1 MRFAQGNVAVQRKLF
16 NPRLFLLVPA
26 AVLVAGCGGSFTLAS
41 SGAGQLVLRSQM
53 AGAATSEATSRAT
66 LATQATLHWTAT
78 TADGL
83 PVAVQW
89 SVTGGDPH
97 SGAGS
102 VSAEGVYTAPA
113 WLTVDDATVTLHAR
127 VTGAATDAAT
137 AQIQITPG
145 FIRPISPEN
154 LAVAPGAAV
163 SLSASLAEVG
173 GNASIGFA
181 LPAADT
187 GTLSAVDCQRS
198 PLTSQTPA
206 YTVCSVT
213 YTAPAT
219 APAAVAVPLRATIR
233 MPGMA
238 SGLAAGSA
246 AGASSVASLL
256 LSPAGITSNPAV
268 HQQSLAL
275 PVPLG
280 SSAGSNSDYD
290 ASGGQLMD
298 CCGGTLG
305 ALVED
310 AGGNRYVLGNNHI
323 FARSDQAIPGE
334 SMIQPAL
341 IDNGCTPYGEGPGTT
356 PVASLVAYPL
366 LDAPTTRVDAA
377 LARVSPGSVD
387 PAGAILELGTR
398 QADNT
403 LAAAPPGISSTA
415 GRGEQPRL
423 GMTVAKSGRTTGLT
437 CGSITALDTE
447 ILVDYYRDCAETE
460 HAFRKRFT
468 GQMVASGNH
477 FADAGDSG
485 SLVVDG
491 ATAEPVGLFFAGGVD
506 NTGVEQAIANPVG
519 DVLGDLAHA
528 LGAGALHFVGAADHP
543 VACLRYPAPQAAP
556 AELSATVRA
565 AAAHALELARQW
577 AATTRSAGSSAAD
590 AAQPELVA
598 SLDQVASDG
607 SPRPAIRISGPVAAA
622 APRTFAGVP
631 TQVAAAAAGPNA
643 AGPNAVGPN
652 AAGLAAAER
661 VRDSHSA
668 ALFALSPAFFGLG
681 VGQSADNPA
690 DPALILFV
698 DRSQPLPAL
707 PTSVGGQ
714 RLRVIRMERPH
725 VTRGHGQPAV
735 HGCRPP
741 LAGLRRARQI
751 SGSQLRGLPL
761 RGLPLRSL
769 PLP

>member
-1 MRFAQGNVAVQRKLF
+1 MERKLF

-26 AVLVAGCGGSFTLAS
+26 AVLVAGCGGSFTLAN
-41 SGAGQLVLRSQM
+41 SGAGQMVLRSQT
-53 AGAATSEATSRAT
+53 AGAASAPMSVPTSRAT
-66 LATQATLHWTAT
+66 LPTSATLNWTAT
-78 TADGL
+78 TTDGL
-83 PVAVQW
+83 PVAVEW

-97 SGAGS
+97 AGAGS
-102 VSAEGVYTAPA
+102 VTADGMYTAPS
-113 WLTVDDATVTLHAR
+113 WLTVDDAQVTLHAR
-127 VTGAATDAAT
+127 VPGAATDAAT
-137 AQIQITPG
+137 AEIQITPG

-154 LAVAPGAAV
+154 LAVAPGSAV

-173 GNASIGFA
+173 GNASIGFS
-181 LPAADT
+181 LPAGEN
-187 GTLSAVDCQRS
+187 GTLSAADCQRS

-219 APAAVAVPLRATIR
+219 APAATIAVPLRATIQVPAQR
-233 MPGMA
+233 SVG
-238 SGLAAGSA
+238 GV
-246 AGASSVASLL
+246 SSVASLL
-256 LSPAGITSNPAV
+256 LSPEGITSNPAA
-268 HQQSLAL
+268 HQQALAL
-275 PVPLG
+275 PVLLG

-341 IDNGCTPYGEGPGTT
+341 IDNGCTPYGEGPGTV

-366 LDAPTTRVDAA
+366 LDAPGTRVDAA

-387 PAGAILELGTR
+387 PAGAILELGAR
-398 QADNT
+398 QQDNT
-403 LAAAPPGISSTA
+403 LAAAPPGVSSTA

-468 GQMVASGNH
+468 GQMVVSGNH

-506 NTGVEQAIANPVG
+506 NTGVEQAIANPVR
-519 DVLGDLAHA
+519 DVLGDLSHA
-528 LGAGALHFVGAADHP
+528 LGAGALRFVGAADHP
-543 VACLRYPAPQAAP
+543 VACLRYPAPQAAS
-556 AELSATVRA
+556 AELSAPVRA

-577 AATTRSAGSSAAD
+577 AATTRSAASGAAD

-598 SLDQVASDG
+598 SLDAVASDG
-607 SPRPAIRISGPVAAA
+607 TPRPAIRISGPIAAV

-631 TQVAAAAAGPNA
+631 TQAAPSAAVPDAAA
-643 AGPNAVGPN
+643 
-652 AAGLAAAER
+652 LAAAER

-668 ALFALSPAFFGLG
+668 ALFALSPAIFGVG

-698 DRSQPLPAL
+698 DRSQPLPEL
-707 PTSVGGQ
+707 PTTVGGQ

-741 LAGLRRARQI
+741 LGALRG
-751 SGSQLRGLPL
+751 GSQNSGMQPG
-761 RGLPLRSL
+761 GLPLRSL
-769 PLP
+769 PLRSLPLP